1 MRGLAVSREKS
12 GYRWLDHTA
21 DMGVVVHGES
31 LEVLFEAAAEA
42 LTELITDRETVEE
55 REERRV
61 TLSAPDP
68 EQLLVRWHT
77 EILAWFEVD
86 GFVFRRFSVR
96 MDQPVSLEGRAFGEA
111 FTYGADDRNARH
123 PFRTAVKAVTYHQ
136 LSVRQSG
143 DGWEA
148 TIIFDV

>member
-1 MRGLAVSREKS
+1 MSREKS

-21 DMGVVVHGES
+21 DVGVVVHGDS
-31 LEVLFEAAAEA
+31 LEALFEIAAEA
-42 LTELITDRETVEE
+42 LSDLITDRETVEE

-61 TLSAPDP
+61 VLSAPDP
-68 EQLLVRWHT
+68 EQLLVRWLT
-77 EILAWFEVD
+77 EILAWFEID
-86 GFVFRRFSVR
+86 GLVFRRFSVR
-96 MDQPVSLEGRAFGEA
+96 MDGALSLEGRAFGEA
-111 FTYGADDRNARH
+111 FTYGAADRNARH
-123 PFRTAVKAVTYHQ
+123 PFRTAIKAVTYHQ